1 MKSIN
6 DNLEQDIKDLK
17 DDIKHLEDVLQN
29 WHGCDACKEDH
40 LRLLRWL
47 KTLLRYFEK
56 DYRDFLKM

>member
-1 MKSIN
+1 MN
-6 DNLEQDIKDLK
+6 CNLEQDIKELK

-47 KTLLRYFEK
+47 KMLLRCFEK
-56 DYRDFLKM
+56 GIIPND